1 METFRF
7 RQIAPSPAGS
17 FRYHI
22 TFELRATGV
31 YQAYVDLTA
40 KAGGLGPASIRFLLA
55 NPAEWWKKQRCNLN
69 RCGAP
74 TGGISS
80 VKQCAF

>member
-1 METFRF
+1 VDVR
-7 RQIAPSPAGS
+7 
-17 FRYHI
+17 
-22 TFELRATGV
+22 V

-40 KAGGLGPASIRFLLA
+40 KAGRLGPAGIRFLLA
-55 NPAEWWKKQRCNLN
+55 NPAEWWKKQRYNLN
-69 RCGAP
+69 RCGAA